1 MDTHTTEPTNIKQTA
16 LVLNACIEA
25 CIDGQKTY
33 ALAAADVRDPRLKE
47 MLQWHS
53 DQRARYVL
61 QIQGVLQRMGLN
73 PENEGTIRGEV
84 RRQWMETR
92 HGVELVHSD
101 YAVLRQCIQDQEA
114 ALRRFTSASQL
125 ATSTLPVD
133 VRVMLD
139 EQCANIALALD
150 ETRRRLD
157 SH

>member
-1 MDTHTTEPTNIKQTA
+1 MDTHTARPTDIKQTA
-16 LVLNACIEA
+16 VVLNACIEV

-61 QIQGVLQRMGLN
+61 QLQGVLQRMGLN
-73 PENEGTIRGEV
+73 PENEGTIRGEA

-92 HGVELVHSD
+92 HAVELVHND
-101 YAVLRQCIQDQEA
+101 YAVLRQCLHDEEA
-114 ALRRFTSASQL
+114 ALKRFTA
-125 ATSTLPVD
+125 ATHFAASTLPVD

-139 EQCANIALALD
+139 EQCASIALTLD